1 MAVQLTKVSSL
12 SPLSDLNHTLANTDV
27 VYAAVN
33 SSALSSAKVT
43 MSQVGDFIGT
53 YGSPF
58 HTAVVTNSATWTA
71 SIDGSGTT
79 NYIPKFTGSSAI
91 GNSVLYDDGD
101 QIIVNGTIPHGTA
114 KLTVSGSAMVNGA
127 FHSHGAITS
136 DGDITAFSS
145 SDERLKDEIEVIPDA
160 LNKVNA
166 IDGVTFIWNDKSDKE
181 GNDVGVLAQQVEEV
195 LPEVVVT
202 RDNGYKAVKYEK
214 VIPLLVQAIKELTE
228 KVNRLEEG
236 K

>member
-1 MAVQLTKVSSL
+1 MIKYQLICKSCDYKFDSWFASSKE
-12 SPLSDLNHTLANTDV
+12 
-27 VYAAVN
+27 Y
-33 SSALSSAKVT
+33 
-43 MSQVGDFIGT
+43 
-53 YGSPF
+53 
-58 HTAVVTNSATWTA
+58 
-71 SIDGSGTT
+71 
-79 NYIPKFTGSSAI
+79 
-91 GNSVLYDDGD
+91 
-101 QIIVNGTIPHGTA
+101 
-114 KLTVSGSAMVNGA
+114 
-127 FHSHGAITS
+127 
-136 DGDITAFSS
+136 
-145 SDERLKDEIEVIPDA
+145 ERLKDEIEVIPDA